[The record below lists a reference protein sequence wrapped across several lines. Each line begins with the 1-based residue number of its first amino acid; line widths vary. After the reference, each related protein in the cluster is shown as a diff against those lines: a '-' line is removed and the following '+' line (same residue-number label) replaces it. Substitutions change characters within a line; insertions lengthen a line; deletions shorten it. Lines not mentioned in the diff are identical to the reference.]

1 MDNFEY
7 LIKNNIFKSIG
18 FIEIEDNE
26 KNKSEFSQIYIDTKK
41 KEILGTDIKA
51 FVNQEDFKINK
62 KNKPR
67 IFANTMRVNKEKNI
81 FNKSIFTLCD
91 YRKNNK
97 CPRLDYS
104 VNRNAS

>member
-7 LIKNNIFKSIG
+7 LTKNNIFKSIG

-62 KNKPR
+62 KKQTSY
-67 IFANTMRVNKEKNI
+67 F
-81 FNKSIFTLCD
+81 C
-91 YRKNNK
+91 
-97 CPRLDYS
+97 
-104 VNRNAS
+104 

>member
-7 LIKNNIFKSIG
+7 LTKNNIFKSIG

-62 KNKPR
+62 KTNLVFLL
-67 IFANTMRVNKEKNI
+67 I
-81 FNKSIFTLCD
+81 L
-91 YRKNNK
+91 
-97 CPRLDYS
+97 
-104 VNRNAS
+104 